1 MKHLV
6 LPNGLHGDTI
16 RPSDALERFHAAATR
31 DAGSLLREVVSVEC
45 PACGGASERAFDREG
60 FTFRECSDCES
71 LFVSP
76 RPTASAVARFYRD
89 TEAGR
94 LRVEYFRAADEDRL
108 THVVRSRV
116 DWVANL
122 SAGAAARRPRLVDV
136 GTLYPSFLAEIRS
149 QGVASVCQAVDV
161 PLGLEAAVGKAG
173 AEVGSEP
180 AGAAADIVTAF
191 EQLEHQ
197 ASPRDYLSRLRGY
210 LRPGGWLF
218 ATTRS
223 VSGFDLLVLWDRAPY
238 VFVPEH
244 VNLLSV
250 EGLQTLF
257 EACGFEVVELSTP
270 GRLDV
275 ELVEHSAREH
285 GIELPRLIRYLLR
298 HRGDQCRS
306 DLQELLQ
313 RHRLS
318 SHVRIAARARP

>member
-6 LPNGLHGDTI
+6 LPNGLRGDTI
-16 RPSDALERFHAAATR
+16 RPSGALKAFHSAATR
-31 DAGSLLREVVSVEC
+31 DAALLLGDLVSIDC

-60 FTFRECSDCES
+60 FTFRECATCES
-71 LFVSP
+71 LFASP
-76 RPTASAVARFYRD
+76 RPTAEAVVRFYRE

-122 SAGAAARRPRLVDV
+122 SAGAGREPLRLADV
-136 GTLYPSFLAEIRS
+136 GTLYPSFLAEVRT
-149 QGVASVCQAVDV
+149 QGVASVCHAVDV
-161 PLGLEAAVGKAG
+161 PPGLEEVIREAG
-173 AEVGSEP
+173 AEVVSEP
-180 AGAAADIVTAF
+180 VGATADIVTAF

-197 ASPRDYLSRLRGY
+197 ADPCGYLCRLRGY

-223 VSGFDLLVLWDRAPY
+223 ASGFDLLVLWDRAPY

-244 VNLLSV
+244 MNLMSV
-250 EGLQTLF
+250 EGLQSLF
-257 EACGFEVVELSTP
+257 DACGFEVVELSTP

-275 ELVEHSAREH
+275 ELVERSAREH